1 MAAVVAAVAAATD
14 RVGMAAIVSDSPR
27 DRRHAQ
33 TFAASPD
40 TEVMRRLTFYPLA
53 IGLFL
58 LVDLALRA
66 SGH

>member
-14 RVGMAAIVSDSPR
+14 RMGVVAIVSDPPR
-27 DRRHAQ
+27 DRRHAYA
-33 TFAASPD
+33 FAASPD
-40 TEVMRRLTFYPLA
+40 TEAMGRLTFCPLA